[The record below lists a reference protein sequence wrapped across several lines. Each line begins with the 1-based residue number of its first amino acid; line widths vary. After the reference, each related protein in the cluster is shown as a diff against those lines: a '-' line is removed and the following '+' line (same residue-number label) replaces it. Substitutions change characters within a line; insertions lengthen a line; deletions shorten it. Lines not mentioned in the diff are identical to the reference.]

1 MTLFRFLPAVL
12 ALTAGAAIAQT
23 APFQMPR
30 ADDPPPSSTAP
41 AAPDDDSVPGG
52 IDTILQNLLNRA
64 QPHLEGLARDLET
77 TFDELS
83 PAFQELS
90 GLIDDIG
97 NYQRPERLEN
107 GDILIRRRPDAPPP
121 PPLEDLQ
128 NLLPRD
134 QGTPEPPPTVPVD
147 PAQPEVEL

>member
-1 MTLFRFLPAVL
+1 MTLFRFLPAAL
-12 ALTAGAAIAQT
+12 ALTAGAAMAQT

-30 ADDPPPSSTAP
+30 AADPPPSSSAP
-41 AAPDDDSVPGG
+41 AAPEDDSVPGG

-97 NYQRPERLEN
+97 NYQTPERLEN
-107 GDILIRRRPDAPPP
+107 GDILIRRKPDAPPP

-128 NLLPRD
+128 NLMPRG
-134 QGTPEPPPTVPVD
+134 QSTPDATPAVPVD
-147 PAQPEVEL
+147 PARPQVEL

>member
-1 MTLFRFLPAVL
+1 MTLFRFLPAAL
-12 ALTAGAAIAQT
+12 ALTAGAAMAQT

-30 ADDPPPSSTAP
+30 ADDPPPSS
-41 AAPDDDSVPGG
+41 AAPKDDSVPGG

-64 QPHLEGLARDLET
+64 QPHLEGLARDLES

-97 NYQRPERLEN
+97 NYETPERLEN
-107 GDILIRRRPDAPPP
+107 GDILIRRKPDAPPP
-121 PPLEDLQ
+121 PPLEDLR
-128 NLLPRD
+128 NLLPRG
-134 QGTPEPPPTVPVD
+134 QGTTEPSPAVPVD
-147 PAQPEVEL
+147 PAQPQVEL